1 LALADWRDL
10 CTTFRQGRCEM
21 SQHSVSEEP
30 IRVGVFSS
38 VGAADHAVSKLLGA
52 GFMQDQITVICSDE
66 TREQYF
72 RQFEH
77 QQPAG
82 ANTPAAA
89 AIGSVVGAAVG
100 GLTTV
105 AAGVANDAAA
115 LVAAGGAGAWTGGI
129 LGGFLG
135 AMMTRGKEKEL
146 ANYYDQA
153 VVEGKILVAA
163 EDHGP
168 NAESTLAR
176 ASQIMVEAG
185 AEPLPLREG

>member
-1 LALADWRDL
+1 MIRRTASGEVEMTQPVAD
-10 CTTFRQGRCEM
+10 
-21 SQHSVSEEP
+21 EP

-38 VGAADHAVSKLLGA
+38 VGSADHTVSRLLRE
-52 GFMQDQITVICSDE
+52 GFTQDQITVICSDE
-66 TREQYF
+66 MKEQYF

-77 QQPAG
+77 QKPAG
-82 ANTPAAA
+82 AKTPVAA
-89 AIGSVVGAAVG
+89 AIGSAMGAAVG

-135 AMMTRGKEKEL
+135 AMMTRGTEKEL
-146 ANYYDQA
+146 ADYYDQA
-153 VVEGKILVAA
+153 VVGGKILVAA
-163 EDHGP
+163 EDRGP
-168 NAESTLAR
+168 NAAANLAR

>member
-1 LALADWRDL
+1 
-10 CTTFRQGRCEM
+10 M
-21 SQHSVSEEP
+21 SQHSASETP

-38 VGAADHAVSKLLGA
+38 IGSADHAVSQLLNV
-52 GFMQDQITVICSDE
+52 GFTNDQITVICSDE
-66 TREQYF
+66 VREQYF

-77 QQPAG
+77 QKRAG
-82 ANTPAAA
+82 AKTPAAA
-89 AIGSVVGAAVG
+89 AIGTAVGAAVG

-105 AAGVANDAAA
+105 AAGVANDAVA
-115 LVAAGGAGAWTGGI
+115 LVAAGGAGAWTGGV

-135 AMMTRGKEKEL
+135 AMMTRGTEKEL
-146 ANYYDQA
+146 SNYYDQA

-168 NAESTLAR
+168 NAEASLAR
-176 ASQIMVEAG
+176 AAQIMLEAG

>member
-1 LALADWRDL
+1 
-10 CTTFRQGRCEM
+10 M
-21 SQHSVSEEP
+21 SEHSVSEKP
-30 IRVGVFSS
+30 IRFGVFSNI
-38 VGAADHAVSKLLGA
+38 GAADHAVSQLLAA
-52 GFMQDQITVICSDE
+52 GFTEEQITVVCSDE

-72 RQFEH
+72 RPFEH
-77 QQPAG
+77 QRPAG
-82 ANTPAAA
+82 AGTPAAA
-89 AIGSVVGAAVG
+89 AIGGAVGAAVS

-105 AAGVANDAAA
+105 AAGVASDAVA

-168 NAESTLAR
+168 QAAENLAR
-176 ASQIMVEAG
+176 ASQILAEAG
-185 AEPLPLREG
+185 AEPLPLPEG